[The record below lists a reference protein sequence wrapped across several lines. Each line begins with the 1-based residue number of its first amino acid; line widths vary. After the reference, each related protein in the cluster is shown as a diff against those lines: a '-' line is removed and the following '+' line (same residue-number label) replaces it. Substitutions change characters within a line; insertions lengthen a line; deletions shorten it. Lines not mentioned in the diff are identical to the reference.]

1 MPQVLVTDDDP
12 QTRLVV
18 SDILERKGYSVLMA
32 KDGDE
37 ALKIIQN
44 KSQELALLL
53 TDFMMPGLP
62 GTALARLALVL
73 RPQIKVIVM
82 SGYAYEHIESHLN
95 TEQGRVTYLE
105 KPFTTDSLIHHVQGT
120 LDL

>member
-18 SDILERKGYSVLMA
+18 SDILERMGYSVLMA

-44 KSQELALLL
+44 KSQELALL
-53 TDFMMPGLP
+53 
-62 GTALARLALVL
+62 R
-73 RPQIKVIVM
+73 
-82 SGYAYEHIESHLN
+82 
-95 TEQGRVTYLE
+95 
-105 KPFTTDSLIHHVQGT
+105 T